1 MKENKMKLLSSILIL
16 VFLVGT
22 AVADINETTSRSVRT
37 DYFCKMATQPNLKPN
52 FNEMDAFR
60 IDKGNLGIADLYGDG
75 TLEIIAGFSDEM
87 FSSTSW
93 LHEGNKER
101 SQGYSEYMV
110 FSPKDNYKTPD
121 NFDFWMARNVLASD
135 FNGDGLSLI
144 HI

>member
-1 MKENKMKLLSSILIL
+1 MKLLSSILIL

-75 TLEIIAGFSDEM
+75 TL
-87 FSSTSW
+87 
-93 LHEGNKER
+93 
-101 SQGYSEYMV
+101 
-110 FSPKDNYKTPD
+110 
-121 NFDFWMARNVLASD
+121 
-135 FNGDGLSLI
+135 
-144 HI
+144 